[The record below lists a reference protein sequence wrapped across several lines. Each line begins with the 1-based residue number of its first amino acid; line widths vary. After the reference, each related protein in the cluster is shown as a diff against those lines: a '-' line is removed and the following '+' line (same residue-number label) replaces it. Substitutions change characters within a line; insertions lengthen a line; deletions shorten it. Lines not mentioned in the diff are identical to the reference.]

1 MKRANGTGT
10 VVKLSGNRSRPYCV
24 RISQRDKRGYVIQT
38 AVSYHAKAAEAQ
50 AALDELVKKIQA
62 GNHISADT
70 INTTW
75 GQAYE
80 IWSARKYTIAAVSY
94 THLSYITRPV
104 RWSSRRRVW
113 R

>member
-38 AVSYHAKAAEAQ
+38 AISYHAKAAEAQ

-70 INTTW
+70 INSTW

-80 IWSARKYTIAAVSY
+80 IWSARKYKVAGPASVASYKPPGAV
-94 THLSYITRPV
+94 LV
-104 RWSSRRRVW
+104 L
-113 R
+113 